1 VTLEVDFDGSLR
13 GHTGSE
19 SIRRELTSVVNG
31 EIGSSEFSEFL
42 LRRSDEHCRRAAV
55 CQHAEY
61 DVEKEKGRLTVVH
74 EEGMVGTGSNDS
86 NLDSVFGIP
95 SSETVEDAERER
107 EVSVRRATVRRDN
120 KERTH

>member
-1 VTLEVDFDGSLR
+1 MTLEVDFDGSLR

-55 CQHAEY
+55 RQHTED
-61 DVEKEKGRLTVVH
+61 DVEKEKDRLTVVH

-95 SSETVEDAERER
+95 SSETVEDAGQRAKHQ
-107 EVSVRRATVRRDN
+107 SV
-120 KERTH
+120 ELL